1 MTGPRRIQLS
11 REKGYRRPL
20 GVVVVDRRTK
30 WGNWYFGTG
39 AAEAFALAM
48 TDLHAGRPAPI
59 EARTYPPLEEIRAEL
74 AGKDLACWCAPSSPC
89 HADTLLR
96 LANGGTP

>member
-1 MTGPRRIQLS
+1 MSGPRRIQLS

-30 WGNWYFGTG
+30 WGNWYFGEG
-39 AAEAFALAM
+39 SAAAFEIALAER
-48 TDLHAGRPAPI
+48 HAGRPVPV
-59 EARTYPPLEEIRAEL
+59 EALAYPSLAEIREEL
-74 AGKDLACWCAPSSPC
+74 GGKDLGCWCAPSSRC

-96 LANGGTP
+96 LANGDQS